1 MVGKRAPKAP
11 RRGTAREPSR
21 SGRPSRPRMSWWPEA
36 AGGRSVARWL
46 LPLAAAVVLLALV
59 AVGSLREPP
68 GSDTGTPRFPSA
80 LLQSLGLLVAVAS
93 LLGLFIAAW
102 TLLPGNSKLPRRRHN
117 PLFMPTVLLGTVL
130 VLALLR
136 RLGWLDRLGFLP
148 QLHRPPA
155 PTSSGSPAAE
165 AGGRLAAGEP
175 GWVAFTI
182 VGLLLAS
189 LIAAIVLR
197 AELSRR
203 RRAALAGPNQR
214 LVELLE
220 VTLADLEGERDP
232 RRAVIAAWIR
242 MEEGFAGAGLPRL
255 PAEAPLEYVARVL
268 ERANVRPESIQR
280 LADLFERAKF
290 SRHEIDEGMRAAAI
304 EAVAVIRA
312 ELDAEQA
319 RTAELAH
326 ERLGAAQRGDPE
338 PSGMWRR

>member
-1 MVGKRAPKAP
+1 MVGERAPRAP

-21 SGRPSRPRMSWWPEA
+21 SRRPSWRRVSWWPL
-36 AGGRSVARWL
+36 AGGRSAARCV

-68 GSDTGTPRFPSA
+68 GSDAGTPRFPTA
-80 LLQSLGLLVAVAS
+80 LLQSLGLLAAVAS

-102 TLLPGNSKLPRRRHN
+102 TLLPGNSKLPRRRRN
-117 PLFMPTVLLGTVL
+117 PLFMPMVLLGTVL

-136 RLGWLDRLGFLP
+136 RLGWLDRLGFFP
-148 QLHRPPA
+148 RLHQPPA
-155 PTSSGSPAAE
+155 PSGPGSPAAD
-165 AGGRLAAGEP
+165 AGGKLAAGEP
-175 GWVAFTI
+175 GWVAFAI

-189 LIAAIVLR
+189 LIAAVVLR

-220 VTLADLEGERDP
+220 VTLTDLESEPDP

-242 MEEGFAGAGLPRL
+242 MEAGFAGAGLPRL

-268 ERANVRPESIQR
+268 ERANVRPASIQR
-280 LADLFERAKF
+280 LAGLFERAKF
-290 SRHEIDEGMRAAAI
+290 SQHEIDEGMRAAAI
-304 EAVAVIRA
+304 EAVTVIRA

-319 RTAELAH
+319 RAAELAY
-326 ERLGAAQRGDPE
+326 EQLRDRRRDDAE
-338 PSGMWRR
+338 PSGMAGRR

>member
-1 MVGKRAPKAP
+1 MVGERAPRAP
-11 RRGTAREPSR
+11 RRGTAREPSQ
-21 SGRPSRPRMSWWPEA
+21 SGRPSWRRAGWWLEA
-36 AGGRSVARWL
+36 IGGPSVARWL
-46 LPLAAAVVLLALV
+46 PPLAAAVVLLALV
-59 AVGSLREPP
+59 AVGSLREAP
-68 GSDTGTPRFPSA
+68 GSDAGTPRFPSA
-80 LLQSLGLLVAVAS
+80 LLQSLGLLVGIAS
-93 LLGLFIAAW
+93 LLGLVLAAW

-117 PLFMPTVLLGTVL
+117 PLFMPTVLLGAVL

-148 QLHRPPA
+148 HLHQPPA
-155 PTSSGSPAAE
+155 PSGSGSPAAE
-165 AGGRLAAGEP
+165 GGGRLAAGEP
-175 GWVAFTI
+175 GWVAFAI
-182 VGLLLAS
+182 VGLLVATM
-189 LIAAIVLR
+189 IAAIVLR
-197 AELSRR
+197 AQVSRR
-203 RRAALAGPNQR
+203 RLAAMAGPNQR

-220 VTLADLEGERDP
+220 VTLADLEGQPDP

-255 PAEAPLEYVARVL
+255 PAEAPLEYAARVL

-304 EAVAVIRA
+304 EAVTVIRA

-319 RTAELAH
+319 RAAELAH
-326 ERLGAAQRGDPE
+326 ERLRAGQRGDPE

>member
-1 MVGKRAPKAP
+1 MVGERAPRAP
-11 RRGTAREPSR
+11 RRGTAREPSQP
-21 SGRPSRPRMSWWPEA
+21 GRPSWRRTSWWPRA
-36 AGGRSVARWL
+36 GGGRSAARWL
-46 LPLAAAVVLLALV
+46 LTLTAAVVLLALV

-68 GSDTGTPRFPSA
+68 GSDAGTPRFPSA
-80 LLQSLGLLVAVAS
+80 LLQSLGLLAAVAS
-93 LLGLFIAAW
+93 LLGLLIAAW
-102 TLLPGNSKLPRRRHN
+102 TLLPGNSKLPRRRRN
-117 PLFMPTVLLGTVL
+117 PLFMPMILLGSVL

-136 RLGWLDRLGFLP
+136 RLGWLDRLGFP
-148 QLHRPPA
+148 HLHQPPA
-155 PTSSGSPAAE
+155 PASPGSPAAE

-175 GWVAFTI
+175 GWVAFAI

-197 AELSRR
+197 AEVSRR
-203 RRAALAGPNQR
+203 RRAAMAGPNQR

-220 VTLADLEGERDP
+220 VTLADLEREPDP

-268 ERANVRPESIQR
+268 ERANVRPASIQR

-290 SRHEIDEGMRAAAI
+290 SQHEIDEGMRAAAV
-304 EAVAVIRA
+304 EAVTVIRA

-319 RTAELAH
+319 RAAELAY
-326 ERLGAAQRGDPE
+326 EELRARRRGDAE
-338 PSGMWRR
+338 PSGMAGRR